1 MGVGGPPRG
10 GRWRRGGR
18 RAGEGTVW
26 RAPRSKKKAPDGR
39 KRAPF
44 RPGAAGA
51 GAGEPARCLR
61 VGRGLWTW
69 RLLYLRA
76 GGKFGGSG
84 VIGLTWGGG
93 TFRSFI
99 GKFPLSSP
107 PPSPPPPLLGV

>member
-1 MGVGGPPRG
+1 MGGKPPRG

-39 KRAPF
+39 TRALLALAQPVPVLASQ
-44 RPGAAGA
+44 RCVWESGA
-51 GAGEPARCLR
+51 GC
-61 VGRGLWTW
+61 GLGGSYTSV
-69 RLLYLRA
+69 RA
-76 GGKFGGSG
+76 ESLGGSG

-93 TFRSFI
+93 TFPSFI

-107 PPSPPPPLLGV
+107 PPPARPPFLGV